1 MLRKFKKLLITPL
14 SYGVALVL
22 LFEQW
27 LWHTSRRI
35 LARFPLFAIIARLE
49 AWISSLSPYAALAIF
64 VAPSLLLIPV
74 KVLALL
80 SMTHGHPTTGVLIVL
95 LAKVAG
101 TALVARLYSL
111 TERSLSTLSWFV
123 RWRDA
128 LLRFKD
134 RMIAQLH
141 ATAAWQKLEAG
152 MAALRAISK
161 GFLARIAGYWSKS
174 DMGKSGRLAHWRK
187 VVRKWMWRRDHK

>member
-1 MLRKFKKLLITPL
+1 MLRKFKKILIAPL
-14 SYGVALVL
+14 IYGVAIIL

-27 LWHTSRRI
+27 LWRTTRRV

-80 SMTHGHPTTGVLIVL
+80 SITHGHPTTGVMIVL
-95 LAKVAG
+95 AAKVLG

-111 TERSLSTLSWFV
+111 TERSLSSLPWFV

-134 RMIAQLH
+134 RMIAHLH
-141 ATAAWQKLEAG
+141 ATVAWQRLAAG
-152 MAALRAISK
+152 MAALHAVIS
-161 GFLARIAGYWSKS
+161 GFLARLNQYW
-174 DMGKSGRLAHWRK
+174 GKSGWLARWFT
-187 VVRKWMWRRDHK
+187 VIRKWMRRHDRE

>member
-1 MLRKFKKLLITPL
+1 LLRKFKKLLITPL
-14 SYGVALVL
+14 IYGVAILL

-27 LWHTSRRI
+27 LWRTSRRV

-95 LAKVAG
+95 VAKVLG
-101 TALVARLYSL
+101 TALVARLYGL
-111 TERSLSTLSWFV
+111 TEQSLSSLPWFV

-141 ATAAWQKLEAG
+141 ATVAWQRVAAG
-152 MAALRAISK
+152 MAALHAATSRFI
-161 GFLARIAGYWSKS
+161 ARLGQYW
-174 DMGKSGRLAHWRK
+174 GKSGRLARWRK
-187 VVRKWMWRRDHK
+187 VVRKWMRRRDRE

>member
-14 SYGVALVL
+14 IYGVALVL

-128 LLRFKD
+128 LLKAGPL
-134 RMIAQLH
+134 AQSGAQMDV
-141 ATAAWQKLEAG
+141 ATRPQ
-152 MAALRAISK
+152 ISRV
-161 GFLARIAGYWSKS
+161 GRPQQARLI
-174 DMGKSGRLAHWRK
+174 RLILCRQLVACPCWRK
-187 VVRKWMWRRDHK
+187 YCCPIQRPAFPVRRTRQP